1 MEPEHEFGL
10 DVDVGVLTFQ
20 CFLWFVYFRH
30 DPLLVPGHDQMET
43 MDENIKKYDST
54 GMFHWCPS
62 KDIEK
67 VLLVRQSG
75 HYKTEL
81 SEMTFY
87 NSRTATFPIFRY
99 RSDQRY
105 SIIFYIRFYLL
116 IF

>member
-1 MEPEHEFGL
+1 MSLVSLRREPEHEFGQ

-67 VLLVRQSG
+67 VLLVRDNQDFT
-75 HYKTEL
+75 KQ
-81 SEMTFY
+81 
-87 NSRTATFPIFRY
+87 N
-99 RSDQRY
+99 
-105 SIIFYIRFYLL
+105 
-116 IF
+116 